1 MQRRD
6 VTARVRMCNLY
17 YIAQLL
23 KRAIVLYITHH
34 VDETEAVFKHH
45 VDETEAVFKQVQG
58 VNDVHMFQF
67 VPSGHQLLTL

>member
-34 VDETEAVFKHH
+34 VDETEAVFK
-45 VDETEAVFKQVQG
+45 QVQG
-58 VNDVHMFQF
+58 VNDVHMFQL
-67 VPSGHQLLTL
+67 VPFGHQLLMLL